1 MGGSLMSYF
10 NSSGRAADTGRY
22 DKNIQATTDAWLEG
36 LSPIMADIKALGI
49 DTAILE
55 PLKALL
61 DQTSKDGY
69 GDQDIA
75 AVIETLLHTKHETK

>member
-1 MGGSLMSYF
+1 M
-10 NSSGRAADTGRY
+10 
-22 DKNIQATTDAWLEG
+22 E
-36 LSPIMADIKALGI
+36 DIKALGI